1 MQIQCF
7 LQYLVTRASLRRDVF
22 VDFVIPLSTK
32 TYGCE
37 TILGKS
43 LSRNGLKSIGFRWE
57 CREKIKK
64 TSRDSS
70 GGTGRL
76 WRAGSALGGPGGA
89 LGVSGEAL
97 EELWEALSIYTNS
110 RSTTPAAVMLAEDV
124 IHLCSPPIP
133 KGI

>member
-1 MQIQCF
+1 MRASVSKLNVVQIQCF

-57 CREKIKK
+57 CREKSKK
-64 TSRDSS
+64 HHAIA
-70 GGTGRL
+70 L
-76 WRAGSALGGPGGA
+76 AALGGCGGLGQRWEA
-89 LGVSGEAL
+89 LG
-97 EELWEALSIYTNS
+97 ELWECLEKLWKSSGRLSLYIQ
-110 RSTTPAAVMLAEDV
+110 TPDQP
-124 IHLCSPPIP
+124 HQRPLC
-133 KGI
+133 